1 MQPGAIGR
9 TLGERSRPPRQL
21 GSRRVT
27 MPAPVGCSSALARA
41 GDSVKRSVG
50 LVLTRLA
57 LAGVV
62 VPGPLVLVLIV
73 GFGVS
78 VVAVVGFGLSVVAVV
93 GFGLSVVAVVV
104 AGPLIFA
111 LVVGLRGLCLVWL
124 RGLGLVGLGGFG
136 LGRVVLELRRLVV
149 AAWQI
154 DDRHGV
160 RHAVLHGPRQR
171 AGDGEPAERRHYDDE
186 PCDDHRRPRS
196 ELREPH
202 W

>member
-62 VPGPLVLVLIV
+62 VPGPLVLALI
-73 GFGVS
+73 
-78 VVAVVGFGLSVVAVV
+78 V

-104 AGPLIFA
+104 ARPLIFA
-111 LVVGLRGLCLVWL
+111 LVVGL

-136 LGRVVLELRRLVV
+136 LGRVVLQLRRLV
-149 AAWQI
+149 
-154 DDRHGV
+154 
-160 RHAVLHGPRQR
+160 
-171 AGDGEPAERRHYDDE
+171 
-186 PCDDHRRPRS
+186 
-196 ELREPH
+196 
-202 W
+202 

>member
-62 VPGPLVLVLIV
+62 VPGPLVLALIVGFGVTVVAVVGFGLSVVAVVGFGLSVV

-104 AGPLIFA
+104 AIPLIFA
-111 LVVGLRGLCLVWL
+111 LVVGLRGLCLV
-124 RGLGLVGLGGFG
+124 
-136 LGRVVLELRRLVV
+136 
-149 AAWQI
+149 
-154 DDRHGV
+154 
-160 RHAVLHGPRQR
+160 
-171 AGDGEPAERRHYDDE
+171 
-186 PCDDHRRPRS
+186 
-196 ELREPH
+196 
-202 W
+202 